1 MRTIRVGLDE
11 QSIQNAI
18 SQLESYRAGI
28 GRKSTMMLERLGSI
42 GVNTANMNKGVYGQY
57 IVSEKNLVEFKSGT
71 SKRINVIIRQTGYVT
86 VKWLNSAGEQSAKV
100 SPLMMAEYG
109 SGQYALPGHR
119 GTFPG
124 QRHAFQN
131 YWTWKDLDGVE
142 HQSSGFVPTRPGFKA
157 SIEIRNNAQRVARE
171 VFSIG

>member
-11 QSIQNAI
+11 GSIRNAI

-28 GRKSTMMLERLGSI
+28 GRKSVMMLERLGSI
-42 GVNTANMNKGVYGQY
+42 GVDTANKNKGVYGQY
-57 IVSEKNLVEFKSGT
+57 IVSEKSLVEFKSGT
-71 SKRINVIIRQTGYVT
+71 SKRMNVIIQQTGYVT
-86 VKWLNSAGEQSAKV
+86 VKWLNSAGEQTAKV
-100 SPLMMAEYG
+100 SPLMMTEYG

-124 QRHAFQN
+124 QKHAFQE
-131 YWTWKDLDGVE
+131 YWTWRDLDGVE
-142 HQSSGFVPTRPGFKA
+142 HRSSGFIPTRPGFKA